1 VTADPGR
8 TPREPS
14 PRVCAVLGSPIAH
27 SLSPALHRA
36 AYAHLGLDWEYQRH
50 EVVVA
55 ELAGFVAGCGPD
67 WRGLSLTMP
76 LKEAALELGEV
87 DELARS
93 AGASNT
99 LVFADDGTR
108 RLYNTDVG
116 GLVNALTAAGVA
128 AERATIIGSGATA
141 RSSLVSLARL
151 GVTEVTV
158 VARTPAKAAVLVPL
172 AERLGVRVS
181 LQAWEELVAP
191 TDLLVST
198 VNAGAAD
205 DRADELAA
213 ASEAVFDVIYHPWP
227 TPLAQAAVARDR
239 VVLNGL
245 DLLVHQALLQI
256 ELMTEASVPATVLYR
271 AGHSALAVG

>member
-1 VTADPGR
+1 MTADPAGVGR
-8 TPREPS
+8 T
-14 PRVCAVLGSPIAH
+14 CAVLGSPIAH
-27 SLSPALHRA
+27 SLSPALHRS
-36 AYAHLGLDWEYQRH
+36 AYAHLGLDWDYQRH
-50 EVVVA
+50 ELVAA

-87 DELARS
+87 DELARL

-99 LVFADDGTR
+99 LIFADGVR

-116 GLVNALTAAGVA
+116 GLVNALTAGGVA

-141 RSSLVSLARL
+141 RSTLVSLARL
-151 GVTEVTV
+151 GVAEVTV

-172 AERLGVRVS
+172 AERLGVRAR
-181 LQAWEELVAP
+181 LQAWEELVGP

-205 DRADELAA
+205 DRADELAG
-213 ASEAVFDVIYHPWP
+213 ASAAVFDVIYHPWP
-227 TPLAQAAVARDR
+227 TPLAQAAVTRDR

-256 ELMTEASVPATVLYR
+256 ELMTGSSVPAAVLYQ
-271 AGHSALAVG
+271 AGHAALATG

>member
-1 VTADPGR
+1 MTADPER
-8 TPREPS
+8 ARRETS
-14 PRVCAVLGSPIAH
+14 HRICAVLGSPIAH

-36 AYAHLGLDWEYQRH
+36 AYAHLGLDWDYQRH
-50 EVVVA
+50 EVVAA

-87 DELARS
+87 DELARL

-99 LVFADDGTR
+99 LIFDGGVR

-116 GLVNALTAAGVA
+116 GLVNALTAGGVA
-128 AERATIIGSGATA
+128 AERATIVGSGATA

-151 GVTEVTV
+151 GVAEVTV

-172 AERLGVRVS
+172 AERLGVRVR
-181 LQAWEELVAP
+181 LQAWEELVGP

-205 DRADELAA
+205 DRADELAG
-213 ASEAVFDVIYHPWP
+213 ASAAVFDVIYHPWP
-227 TPLAQAAVARDR
+227 TPLAQAAVTRDR

-245 DLLVHQALLQI
+245 DLLVHQAVLQI
-256 ELMTEASVPATVLYR
+256 ELMTESSVPAAVLYQ
-271 AGHSALAVG
+271 AGHAALAAG

>member
-1 VTADPGR
+1 MTADPR
-8 TPREPS
+8 RL
-14 PRVCAVLGSPIAH
+14 CAVLGSPIAH

-36 AYAHLGLDWEYQRH
+36 AYAHLGLAWDYQRH
-50 EVVVA
+50 EVVA
-55 ELAGFVAGCGPD
+55 ADLAGFVAGCGPD

-76 LKEAALELGEV
+76 LKEAALELGDV
-87 DELARS
+87 DELARL

-99 LVFADDGTR
+99 LIFAEDGTR

-151 GVTEVTV
+151 GVAEVTV

-172 AERLGVRVS
+172 AERLDVRMR
-181 LQAWEELVAP
+181 LQSWAELVGP

-205 DRADELAA
+205 ARADELAD
-213 ASEAVFDVIYHPWP
+213 ASAAVFDVIYHPWP
-227 TPLAQAAVARDR
+227 TPLAQAAVTRDR

-256 ELMTEASVPATVLYR
+256 ELMTGASVPAAVLYQ
-271 AGHSALAVG
+271 AGHAALAVG